1 MLRSAASTRRWRRA
15 SGLAE
20 SALAP
25 AVARAYSITR
35 SAPGWPAG
43 TVRLNLVWGGGAL
56 PTAITFSWRT

>member
-1 MLRSAASTRRWRRA
+1 MLRSAASTRRWRR
-15 SGLAE
+15 
-20 SALAP
+20 ALAP

-43 TVRLNLVWGGGAL
+43 TVRLILVWGEGAL